1 MKTVGIIA
9 EYNPLHKGHLHHI
22 SRTRQILKPDLLVVI
37 VSSFFSQRGLP
48 SLISRQD
55 KTALALQAG
64 ADLVLELPA
73 VYAAQ
78 SADYF
83 ALYAIE
89 SLKTAGVNTLCFG
102 SELNDIELLKELEQ
116 KQLDRRFDPAL
127 SQAQNWS
134 GVLGNLQANDILGL
148 QYVRCCRMFGI
159 EPVCIARNP
168 QFKSA
173 TATRAD
179 FFAGE
184 ERQYLQDYFLKEQNW
199 NSYYPLLRNMLVMTS
214 AARLSDYFLVEE
226 GIENRLKKAAWACET
241 WDDFLNQ
248 TVSKTYT
255 RARIQRTCLFILLQ
269 LEKQEF
275 KDHESFFELG
285 LLGMNEKGAA
295 WIRQLPAGTA
305 IYSRQRDLP
314 DFLKAMELK
323 TRFLYSS
330 VLDAA
335 LPEQLPVIL
344 RADDLKRKELLS

>member
-127 SQAQNWS
+127 SQAQNWR
-134 GVLGNLQANDILGL
+134 GVLGNLPANDLLGL
-148 QYVRCCRMFGI
+148 HCPQSSVQIRHCHAGRLFCRRRT
-159 EPVCIARNP
+159 PV
-168 QFKSA
+168 SA
-173 TATRAD
+173 GLLLKGA
-179 FFAGE
+179 E
-184 ERQYLQDYFLKEQNW
+184 LEFL
-199 NSYYPLLRNMLVMTS
+199 LS
-214 AARLSDYFLVEE
+214 AASKHAGHDFCCPAVRLFS
-226 GIENRLKKAAWACET
+226 GGGR
-241 WDDFLNQ
+241 
-248 TVSKTYT
+248 
-255 RARIQRTCLFILLQ
+255 
-269 LEKQEF
+269 
-275 KDHESFFELG
+275 H
-285 LLGMNEKGAA
+285 
-295 WIRQLPAGTA
+295 
-305 IYSRQRDLP
+305 
-314 DFLKAMELK
+314 
-323 TRFLYSS
+323 
-330 VLDAA
+330 
-335 LPEQLPVIL
+335 
-344 RADDLKRKELLS
+344 